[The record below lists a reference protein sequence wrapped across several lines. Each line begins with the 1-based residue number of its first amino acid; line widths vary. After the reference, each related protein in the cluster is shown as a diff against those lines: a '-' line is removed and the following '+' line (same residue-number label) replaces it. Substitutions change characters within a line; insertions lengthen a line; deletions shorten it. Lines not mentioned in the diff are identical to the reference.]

1 MICFGDRLGARR
13 SAAWT
18 LAVTCA
24 AVALVVAAMAAL
36 YTALPA
42 IALDT
47 GADQN
52 ALTWI
57 VDGYTLVLACLV
69 LPGGAIGDR
78 YGRRRA
84 LTVGL
89 AIFAAASIVPVLV
102 DAPAGL
108 IASRAVAGAGAAFVM
123 PATLSLLTGN
133 LPMEKRAYAV
143 GVWAGIAG
151 SGGVI
156 GMVGSG
162 LLLTRWSWHSVFVGL
177 TLVALLLLVLG
188 FTVPD
193 SHDTERPQLDV
204 WGMFWVALA
213 IGTSVFAVIEAPSRG
228 WTDRRVF
235 VMGAIGVIGVVAFIV
250 TELRVEHPLLD
261 VRLFRRRGFSSGAL
275 SITIQFLVTFG
286 VMFLLVQHFQLIL
299 GFPPLHSA
307 LALAPMVAPL
317 IVMSLVS
324 PTIAAWVGLRVTTA
338 TGLLTIAVGL
348 LALLRL
354 DTSSSYLDVLWPL
367 LIMSAGLGMS
377 AAPATNAIMLDT
389 PLEKHGVSAA
399 VNDAT
404 REIGAAIGIAVA
416 GSILSANYTSRIT
429 EVLNHLP
436 EPARAPVRSS
446 LAGALEVAER
456 AGVTGRPLA
465 DYAKTAFWGGVENS
479 VFALA
484 VITVAGALFLVP
496 LSPGRKGPAGDRSFH
511 GIRQRHRYHLR
522 RPWRT
527 RATHGDRSKSAS
539 ITESITTAERTLP

>member
-1 MICFGDRLGARR
+1 MIRFGHLLDARR

-18 LAVTCA
+18 MIVTCG

-78 YGRRRA
+78 YGRRRV
-84 LTVGL
+84 LTAGL
-89 AIFAAASIVPVLV
+89 AVFAVASVVPVLV
-102 DAPAGL
+102 DAPIWL
-108 IASRAVAGAGAAFVM
+108 MLSRAVAGAGAAFVM
-123 PATLSLLTGN
+123 PATLSLLTAN
-133 LPMEKRAYAV
+133 LPVDKREYAV
-143 GVWAGIAG
+143 GVWAGVAG

-162 LLLTRWSWHSVFVGL
+162 LLLTRWSWHSIFVGL
-177 TLVALLLLVLG
+177 TVVALLLLVLG
-188 FTVPD
+188 LTVPD
-193 SHDTERPQLDV
+193 SQDTDCPRLEVR
-204 WGMFWVALA
+204 GMFLVVLA
-213 IGTSVFAVIEAPSRG
+213 IGTTVFAVMEAPTRG
-228 WTDRRVF
+228 WTDGWVF
-235 VMGAIGVIGVVAFIV
+235 AMGATGAMSVVAFIV

-299 GFPPLHSA
+299 GFTPLHSA

-324 PTIAAWVGLRVTTA
+324 PMIAAWLGLRVTTT

-348 LALLRL
+348 LALQRL
-354 DTSSSYLDVLWPL
+354 DTGSSYLDVLWPL

-404 REIGAAIGIAVA
+404 REIGAAVGVAVA
-416 GSILSANYTSRIT
+416 GSILSANYTSKIA
-429 EVLNHLP
+429 EVLPRLP
-436 EPARAPVRSS
+436 EPARDPVRSS

-456 AGVTGRPLA
+456 AGAAGEPLA
-465 DYAKTAFWGGVENS
+465 EYAKAAFWDGVEHS
-479 VFALA
+479 AFALA
-484 VITVAGALFLVP
+484 VISLAGALILIP
-496 LSPGRKGPAGDRSFH
+496 LSPGRTVDEGHKVSCVRRGR
-511 GIRQRHRYHLR
+511 RNRLR
-522 RPWRT
+522 RLRLT
-527 RATHGDRSKSAS
+527 RGARRKRL
-539 ITESITTAERTLP
+539 ESMPTIEPAQR

>member
-1 MICFGDRLGARR
+1 MIRFGDRLAARR

-18 LAVTCA
+18 MTVTCA

-78 YGRRRA
+78 YGRRRV

-89 AIFAAASIVPVLV
+89 AVFAAASLVPVLV
-102 DAPAGL
+102 DAPAWL
-108 IASRAVAGAGAAFVM
+108 MVSRAVAGAGAAFVM
-123 PATLSLLTGN
+123 PATLSLLTAN
-133 LPMEKRAYAV
+133 LPVNKRAYAV

-162 LLLTRWSWHSVFVGL
+162 LLLTRWSWHSIFVGL
-177 TLVALLLLVLG
+177 TLVALLLLALG
-188 FTVPD
+188 LTVPD
-193 SHDTERPQLDV
+193 SHDTERPQLEV
-204 WGMFWVALA
+204 RGMVLVVLA
-213 IGTSVFAVIEAPSRG
+213 IGTTVFAVIEAPSRG
-228 WTDRRVF
+228 WTDGWVF
-235 VMGAIGVIGVVAFIV
+235 AMGAIGAMSVAAFIL
-250 TELRVEHPLLD
+250 TELRAEHPLLD

-299 GFPPLHSA
+299 GFTPLHSA

-317 IVMSLVS
+317 IAMSLVS
-324 PTIAAWVGLRVTTA
+324 PMIAARVGLRVTTT

-348 LALLRL
+348 LALQRL
-354 DTSSSYLDVLWPL
+354 DTDSSYLDVLWPL

-416 GSILSANYTSRIT
+416 GSILSANYTSRIAA
-429 EVLNHLP
+429 VLDQLP

-456 AGVTGRPLA
+456 AGAAGKPLA
-465 DYAKTAFWGGVENS
+465 DYAKAAFWDGVERS
-479 VFALA
+479 AFALA
-484 VITVAGALFLVP
+484 MISLAGALILVP
-496 LSPGRKGPAGDRSFH
+496 LSPGRPSTGGNSIFRR
-511 GIRQRHRYHLR
+511 IRQHGLYHLR
-522 RPWRT
+522 RPWRK
-527 RATHGDRSKSAS
+527 RATRTDRSESAP
-539 ITESITTAERTLP
+539 ITEPVQQ